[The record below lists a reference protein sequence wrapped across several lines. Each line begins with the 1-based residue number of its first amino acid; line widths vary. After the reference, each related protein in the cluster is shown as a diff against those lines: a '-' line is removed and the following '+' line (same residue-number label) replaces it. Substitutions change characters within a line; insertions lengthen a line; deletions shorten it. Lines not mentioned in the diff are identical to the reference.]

1 MRTKTLLI
9 AAATALAAGIVTS
22 QAQVY
27 SQNIV
32 GYVNTPLPTGYTLLV
47 SPLSPNSTNDAESV
61 LPALAVGDT
70 LLVWNGGGYNVDLYY
85 GPGQWYDGDSFVSIA
100 EPTLAPGQGF
110 FYENAGA
117 SKTNTFV
124 GTVQLTNSVTLA
136 GGYTL
141 VGSTAPVSD
150 YLDGTNL
157 SLPLAVGDT
166 VLVWNGGGYNVDLY
180 YGPGAWYDGDSF
192 VAIADPTVGVGQ
204 GFFYENAG
212 TAKTWTQNVVV
223 Q

>member
-32 GYVNTPLPTGYTLLV
+32 GYVNTPLPGGYTLLV
-47 SPLSPNSTNDAESV
+47 APLSPNSTNDAESV
-61 LPALAVGDT
+61 LPALQSGDV
-70 LLVWNGGGYNVDLYY
+70 LLVWNGGGYNVDLFG
-85 GPGQWYDGDSFVSIA
+85 GPGQWFDGDSYASIA
-100 EPTLAPGQGF
+100 VPALAPGVGF
-110 FYENAGA
+110 FYQNNNAA
-117 SKTNTFV
+117 KTNTFV
-124 GTVQLTNSVTLA
+124 GTVQLTNAVALP
-136 GGYTL
+136 GGYSL

-157 SLPLAVGDT
+157 NLPLLSGDV
-166 VLVWNGGGYNVDLY
+166 VLLWNGGGYNVDLY
-180 YGPGAWYDGDSF
+180 GGPGQWFDGDSYA
-192 VAIADPTVGVGQ
+192 AIADPTVAVGQ
-204 GFFYENAG
+204 GFFFQNNNAS
-212 TAKTWTQNVVV
+212 TTWNQNVVV